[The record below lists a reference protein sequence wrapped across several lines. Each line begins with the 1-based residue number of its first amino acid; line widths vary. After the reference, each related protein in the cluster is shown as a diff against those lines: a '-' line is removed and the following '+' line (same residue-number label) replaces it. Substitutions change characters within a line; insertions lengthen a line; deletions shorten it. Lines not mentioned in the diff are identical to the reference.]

1 MLERYKT
8 LYCVIVMAAGVI
20 LAARAGFIGWLAAV
34 LILSFAL
41 PAWRAVVEAAQIVG
55 ARYGVQKGVRA
66 YRQYLQQDH
75 HQTSAIY
82 QAYEDGEIEYQK

>member
-41 PAWRAVVEAAQIVG
+41 PAWRAVTEVAKNMGYVNALRWAENH
-55 ARYGVQKGVRA
+55 
-66 YRQYLQQDH
+66 LQSAEDQD
-75 HQTSAIY
+75 AL
-82 QAYEDGEIEYQK
+82 